1 MHERIT
7 CLDDDEDK
15 HESPNEDSD
24 IEYIVYHAACYIRKA
39 ISDMKPLMA
48 LPPKSENIAVCN
60 LEIPTILYNF
70 VAWIVSPKELDYVKD
85 RDVEVSE
92 SASRKVS
99 SIAQDVINCATN
111 A

>member
-1 MHERIT
+1 MMMKTNMSLQMKIQILST
-7 CLDDDEDK
+7 CCMLHQK
-15 HESPNEDSD
+15 
-24 IEYIVYHAACYIRKA
+24 
-39 ISDMKPLMA
+39 DMKPLMA
-48 LPPKSENIAVCN
+48 LPPKSQNIAVCN

-70 VAWIVSPKELDYVKD
+70 VTWIISPKEVDYVKD

-99 SIAQDVINCATN
+99 SRMSNCATN

>member
-1 MHERIT
+1 MKIQILST
-7 CLDDDEDK
+7 LF
-15 HESPNEDSD
+15 
-24 IEYIVYHAACYIRKA
+24 IYHAACYIRKA

-99 SIAQDVINCATN
+99 SRMSNCATN